1 MTPRYAIFV
10 TLKLKPG
17 MGEDFRPLILT
28 NAAATRREEPDNH
41 EFQVSVSADDP
52 DRYHFYEVYTDEQAL
67 ETHRQ
72 TEHFKTYFA
81 ATKDMIAERTVA
93 PLHVID
99 Y

>member
-10 TLKLKPG
+10 TLQLNPG
-17 MGEDFRPLILT
+17 MGEAFRAHILT
-28 NAAATRREEPDNH
+28 NAAATRREESGNH
-41 EFQVSVSADDP
+41 AFEVSVASDDP

-93 PLHVID
+93 PLQVID